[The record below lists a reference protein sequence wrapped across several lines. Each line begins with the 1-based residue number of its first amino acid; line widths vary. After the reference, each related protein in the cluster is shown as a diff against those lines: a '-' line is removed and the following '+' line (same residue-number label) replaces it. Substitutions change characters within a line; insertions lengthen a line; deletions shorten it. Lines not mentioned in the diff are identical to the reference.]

1 MTFYRRPSETVYVC
15 FRRVSRREVKD
26 ETDKSSCVLIVTCLQ
41 KLSAQW
47 VKYALGCVYT
57 DLPIGES
64 KKKKWKRLS
73 SFIRHNSAVWRLLVF
88 FLVASTIQCDFSR
101 LFFNVKLYL
110 YQETISLTQKV
121 LAWER
126 KVEIKTSTSFEN

>member
-1 MTFYRRPSETVYVC
+1 MTFYRRPSETVC

-57 DLPIGES
+57 DLPIGEP
-64 KKKKWKRLS
+64 KKKKRKRLS

-88 FLVASTIQCDFSR
+88 FLVSSTIQCDFSR

-121 LAWER
+121 LAWAR

>member
-15 FRRVSRREVKD
+15 FHRVSRREVKD

-57 DLPIGES
+57 DLPIGEP
-64 KKKKWKRLS
+64 KKKAETS
-73 SFIRHNSAVWRLLVF
+73 EFIH
-88 FLVASTIQCDFSR
+88 
-101 LFFNVKLYL
+101 
-110 YQETISLTQKV
+110 
-121 LAWER
+121 
-126 KVEIKTSTSFEN
+126 KT

>member
-1 MTFYRRPSETVYVC
+1 MTFYRRPSETVC

-57 DLPIGES
+57 DLPISEL
-64 KKKKWKRLS
+64 KKKKKRKRLS
-73 SFIRHNSAVWRLLVF
+73 SFMRHNSAVWRLLVF
-88 FLVASTIQCDFSR
+88 YLVSSAMAEE
-101 LFFNVKLYL
+101 K
-110 YQETISLTQKV
+110 YQK
-121 LAWER
+121 ER
-126 KVEIKTSTSFEN
+126 QQ